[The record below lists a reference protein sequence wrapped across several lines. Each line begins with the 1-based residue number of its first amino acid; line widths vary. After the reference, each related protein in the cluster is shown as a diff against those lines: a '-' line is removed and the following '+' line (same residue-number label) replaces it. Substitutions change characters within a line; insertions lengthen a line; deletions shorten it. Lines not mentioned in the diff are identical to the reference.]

1 MTTCAKENNNGG
13 QPKPLVHDLFENPMS
28 GAAIEAASFA
38 AIDKEA
44 GGHGFSA
51 DQWEVVRRMIHTTAD
66 FSLAQSVKFSPDAIE
81 AAVAALARAF
91 PIYVD
96 SHMIRSGI
104 SLARLRSVNPTYT
117 PGDLYC
123 HVADPDVARE
133 AAAAGLPRSIFAV
146 QKARRQLDGGIAVFG
161 NAPAAL
167 LELNRLIIE
176 ENIRPALV
184 IAVPVGFVH
193 VIESKAELMNL
204 GVPFVALEGRR
215 GGSPLAV
222 SILHA
227 LCTITAGRTVGDK
240 RADPAAVDAV
250 ILLGHGSRVENAGRS
265 MEMVGAMLK
274 EKYGYR
280 VVETCHMSRL
290 GPHFPEAFDKCLAG
304 GARHILLIPYFLH
317 EGVHMKMDIPGMMQE
332 RVARHPEIRLV
343 MGRHLGFD
351 TLLADLVQ
359 KRIEESARMC
369 DVREIVLPEEDAFPI
384 PPGQC
389 EFVAMLPAEAAR
401 WREMT
406 QKNKAQGHCHSHPL
420 SEA

>member
-1 MTTCAKENNNGG
+1 MSTHHTQDSGSH
-13 QPKPLVHDLFENPMS
+13 QKPLVHHLYEHPMS

-38 AIDKEA
+38 AIDKEVGA
-44 GGHGFSA
+44 HSFSA

-66 FSLAQSVKFSPDAIE
+66 FSLTETIRFSPDAVT
-81 AAVAALARAF
+81 AAVAALAQAS

-96 SHMIRSGI
+96 SHMIRAGI
-104 SLARLRSVNPTYT
+104 SLARLRAVNPTYT

-123 HVADPDVARE
+123 HVADPDVAQE
-133 AAAAGLPRSIFAV
+133 AGEAGLPRSIFAV
-146 QKARRQLDGGIAVFG
+146 RKARGQLNGCIAVFG

-167 LELNRLIIE
+167 LELNRLIVE
-176 ENIRPALV
+176 ENVRPALV

-193 VIESKAELMNL
+193 VTESKEELMNL
-204 GVPFVALEGRR
+204 GVPYIALSGRR

-227 LCTITAGRTVGDK
+227 LCTLAARRPGAGVQTRDTS
-240 RADPAAVDAV
+240 AVDAV
-250 ILLGHGSRVENAGRS
+250 ILLGHGSRVKNAGRS

-280 VVETCHMSRL
+280 IVETCHMSRL
-290 GPHFPEAFDKCLAG
+290 GPHFPEAFDKCLAN

-332 RVARHPEIRLV
+332 SVAKHPEVRLV
-343 MGRHLGFD
+343 MGKHLGFD
-351 TLLADLVQ
+351 SLLADLVQ
-359 KRIEESARMC
+359 KRIEESMRMG
-369 DVREIVLPEEDAFPI
+369 DVREIELPAEDAFPI

-389 EFVAMLPAEAAR
+389 EFVPMLPEEAAR
-401 WREMT
+401 WRGT
-406 QKNKAQGHCHSHPL
+406 AGRNND
-420 SEA
+420 

>member
-1 MTTCAKENNNGG
+1 MTTHPKDNGG
-13 QPKPLVHDLFENPMS
+13 SHPKPLVHHLYENPMS

-44 GGHGFSA
+44 GAHGFST

-66 FSLAQSVKFSPDAIE
+66 FSLAQTVRFSPDAIE
-81 AAVAALARAF
+81 AAAKALAQAC
-91 PIYVD
+91 PIYID
-96 SHMIRSGI
+96 SHMIRAGI
-104 SLARLRSVNPTYT
+104 SLSRLRAVNPTYS

-146 QKARRQLDGGIAVFG
+146 RKARRQLDGGIAVFG

-167 LELNRLIIE
+167 LELNRLIVE
-176 ENIRPALV
+176 ENIRPAIV

-193 VIESKAELMNL
+193 VTESKQELMNL
-204 GVPFVALEGRR
+204 DVPYLSLEGRR

-227 LCTITAGRTVGDK
+227 LCTIAAK
-240 RADPAAVDAV
+240 RPAAVEQNHDTAAVDAV
-250 ILLGHGSRVENAGRS
+250 ILLGHGSRVKNAGRS

-290 GPHFPEAFDKCLAG
+290 GPHFPEAFDKCLAM

-317 EGVHMKMDIPGMMQE
+317 EGVHMKMDIPGMMQA
-332 RVARHPEIRLV
+332 RVAKHPEVRLV
-343 MGRHLGFD
+343 MGKNLGFD
-351 TLLADLVQ
+351 MLLADLVQ
-359 KRIEESARMC
+359 RRIEESVRMA
-369 DVREIVLPEEDAFPI
+369 DVREIELPEEDAFPI

-389 EFVAMLPAEAAR
+389 EFVSMLPAEAAR
-401 WREMT
+401 WRELT
-406 QKNKAQGHCHSHPL
+406 GRNNAH
-420 SEA
+420 

>member
-1 MTTCAKENNNGG
+1 MTTLPKEHNSGG
-13 QPKPLVHDLFENPMS
+13 HPKPLVHHLFENPMS

-44 GGHGFSA
+44 GEHGFSA

-66 FSLAQSVKFSPDAIE
+66 FSLVQSIKFSPDAIE
-81 AAVAALARAF
+81 AAVAALAQAS

-96 SHMIRSGI
+96 SHMIRAGI

-123 HVADPDVARE
+123 HVADADVARE
-133 AAAAGLPRSIFAV
+133 ASALGLPRSIFAV
-146 QKARRQLDGGIAVFG
+146 QKARRHLDGGIAVFG

-167 LELNRLIIE
+167 LELNRLIVE
-176 ENIRPALV
+176 EHIRPALV

-193 VIESKAELMNL
+193 VTESKSELMNL
-204 GVPFVALEGRR
+204 DVPFVALEGRR

-227 LCTITAGRTVGDK
+227 LCTVAAGRPVVDQKAGS
-240 RADPAAVDAV
+240 AVDAV

-290 GPHFPEAFDKCLAG
+290 GPHFPEAFDKCLAN

-332 RVARHPEIRLV
+332 RVAGHPEVRLV
-343 MGRHLGFD
+343 MGKHLGFD

-359 KRIEESARMC
+359 KRIEESARMG
-369 DVREIVLPEEDAFPI
+369 DVRDIVLPEEDAFPI

-406 QKNKAQGHCHSHPL
+406 QKNKAQGHCHSHPP
-420 SEA
+420 SNA

>member
-1 MTTCAKENNNGG
+1 MTTLPKDNSRRGR
-13 QPKPLVHDLFENPMS
+13 PKPLVHHLFENPMS

-44 GGHGFSA
+44 GVHGFSA

-66 FSLAQSVKFSPDAIE
+66 FSLAQSVKFSSDAIE
-81 AAVAALARAF
+81 AAVAALARASS
-91 PIYVD
+91 IYVD
-96 SHMIRSGI
+96 SHMIRAGI

-123 HVADPDVARE
+123 HVADPDVAQE
-133 AAAAGLPRSIFAV
+133 ASTAGLPRSIFAV
-146 QKARRQLDGGIAVFG
+146 HKARRQMDGGIAVFG

-167 LELNRLIIE
+167 LELNRLIVE
-176 ENIRPALV
+176 EHIRPALV

-193 VIESKAELMNL
+193 VTESKAELMSL

-227 LCTITAGRTVGDK
+227 LCTVAAGRTGVDK
-240 RADPAAVDAV
+240 RADTCAVDAV
-250 ILLGHGSRVENAGRS
+250 ILLGHGSRVENAGRC

-274 EKYGYR
+274 DKYGYR

-290 GPHFPEAFDKCLAG
+290 GPHFPEAFDRCLAN

-332 RVARHPEIRLV
+332 RVAKHPEVHLV
-343 MGRHLGFD
+343 MGKHLGFD
-351 TLLADLVQ
+351 SLLADLVQ

-369 DVREIVLPEEDAFPI
+369 DVRDIVLPEEDAFPI

-389 EFVAMLPAEAAR
+389 EFVAMLPAEATR
-401 WREMT
+401 WRDMT
-406 QKNKAQGHCHSHPL
+406 RKNKAQG
-420 SEA
+420 